1 MNKMILSLIKAFVS
15 MEQIDVHCAEYDILL
30 IEVKTD
36 VTILAELIRH
46 AENEVTIFYPLKQIV
61 PSLHVL
67 HAGLEKMMIELQ
79 GMRNGISKI
88 QSNQTH
94 QQFIKLMDQ
103 SLGRISIDVTNCF
116 SIISSYFDSFVL
128 FGVASAVEE
137 DGNNNNNNNAHGT
150 CDMDSA
156 DGEDLLKK
164 SSGVSYTIN
173 DCCDRGHSFKDY
185 HLSETTTGVLDN
197 NLIEMGTHTVKMDE
211 EERFDVDHHAG
222 FDLEQNAKSIFGP
235 NRNPATDFMYQSIQ
249 LIQSKN
255 EMMCRYQE
263 GRRKLVFFTTDDDHV
278 SPGTAGVVVVSVN
291 EDVGKSQDP
300 VEKGSTDIAITIA
313 PPASSS
319 SSSSLSRDH
328 SPLDPALRHQL
339 CEETALLGIGNF
351 GPRSAF
357 IEKLI
362 MLLELLSAMGKM
374 FECIECEWS
383 IMDFMKRMLMHVC
396 EFVLSLLT
404 GVVKEYYILIQLFD
418 SRTVDRWSKFI
429 RHIFDMLDDAS
440 TNSMKISSAVTICA
454 SLKIFHLLPNLYSG
468 GVWTT
473 LVIVL
478 IREDNASS
486 SFLRGYQRLEG
497 TVVGAIYSFAVY
509 EVFSCNKGN
518 CQIYQIYPAIML
530 CVGLS
535 CLFREGPRHGYAAV
549 VAAFTPIVLLDQKD
563 IATIGLEGTF
573 GRIQETFL
581 GIAVYLFIDNMI
593 LPSRMYPIL
602 KSAILNS
609 ILETQLT
616 FTEIVSTIDTVLMHE
631 GGTAAAA
638 AAGDHSLHD
647 NNNSNS
653 SNAIF
658 KISHDHLQLVCN
670 HTKSLAASIS
680 TQESS
685 LRLVAFEPELWY
697 RTVPTMA
704 YEKLLQRFSA
714 ILQSTETLTS
724 GLRSFCSI
732 LQQMEENKESI
743 SEQLDLYSFMIK
755 DLFSISK
762 QALVSLNLSYEALQ
776 R

>member
-1 MNKMILSLIKAFVS
+1 
-15 MEQIDVHCAEYDILL
+15 
-30 IEVKTD
+30 
-36 VTILAELIRH
+36 
-46 AENEVTIFYPLKQIV
+46 
-61 PSLHVL
+61 
-67 HAGLEKMMIELQ
+67 
-79 GMRNGISKI
+79 
-88 QSNQTH
+88 
-94 QQFIKLMDQ
+94 
-103 SLGRISIDVTNCF
+103 
-116 SIISSYFDSFVL
+116 
-128 FGVASAVEE
+128 
-137 DGNNNNNNNAHGT
+137 
-150 CDMDSA
+150 
-156 DGEDLLKK
+156 
-164 SSGVSYTIN
+164 
-173 DCCDRGHSFKDY
+173 
-185 HLSETTTGVLDN
+185 
-197 NLIEMGTHTVKMDE
+197 
-211 EERFDVDHHAG
+211 
-222 FDLEQNAKSIFGP
+222 
-235 NRNPATDFMYQSIQ
+235 
-249 LIQSKN
+249 
-255 EMMCRYQE
+255 
-263 GRRKLVFFTTDDDHV
+263 
-278 SPGTAGVVVVSVN
+278 
-291 EDVGKSQDP
+291 
-300 VEKGSTDIAITIA
+300 
-313 PPASSS
+313 
-319 SSSSLSRDH
+319 
-328 SPLDPALRHQL
+328 
-339 CEETALLGIGNF
+339 
-351 GPRSAF
+351 
-357 IEKLI
+357 
-362 MLLELLSAMGKM
+362 
-374 FECIECEWS
+374 
-383 IMDFMKRMLMHVC
+383 MDFMKRMLMHVC
-396 EFVLSLLT
+396 EFVLSFLT

-509 EVFSCNKGN
+509 EVFSCHKGN

-549 VAAFTPIVLLDQKD
+549 VAAFTPIVLLDQND

-602 KSAILNS
+602 KSAVLNS

-631 GGTAAAA
+631 GGTAA